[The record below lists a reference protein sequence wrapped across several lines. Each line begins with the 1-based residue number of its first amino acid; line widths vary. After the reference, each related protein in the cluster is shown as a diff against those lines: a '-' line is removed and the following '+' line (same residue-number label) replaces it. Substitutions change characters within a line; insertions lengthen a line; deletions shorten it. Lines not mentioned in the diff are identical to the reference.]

1 MSFMIAVP
9 DGHSGS
15 LYHCHVPLRS
25 HMVARDVSR
34 CYIIYQLHQ
43 PNVQEKLSV
52 VFRSQSLQ
60 MIPVNIAAV
69 YTGILPST

>member
-25 HMVARDVSR
+25 HMVAKDVSR
-34 CYIIYQLHQ
+34 CYINQTFKRNYFLELLEAN
-43 PNVQEKLSV
+43 PCK
-52 VFRSQSLQ
+52 
-60 MIPVNIAAV
+60 
-69 YTGILPST
+69 